1 MIGERKKEREQSQSG
16 HEGAFLLEMAQ
27 QFSLDQYS
35 MWWKVV
41 LFVLVSVLKETY
53 SYQCFIDTY
62 GTYPA
67 KEGEVLDTGQFKVFN
82 CSMNTRIQKVSI
94 LYVFLFVLHASF
106 EKAIREVN
114 VLYAKNYKTFSFIIR
129 S

>member
-67 KEGEVLDTGQFKVFN
+67 KDGEVLDTGQFKVFN

-106 EKAIREVN
+106 EKAIRKVN
-114 VLYAKNYKTFSFIIR
+114 VLFAKNSKTFSLIIR

>member
-1 MIGERKKEREQSQSG
+1 MQGFVSKAAPYCANKMIGERKKERESKTRRQSG

-67 KEGEVLDTGQFKVFN
+67 KDGEVLDTGQFKVFN
-82 CSMNTRIQKVSI
+82 CSMNTRIQKVSNYLGI
-94 LYVFLFVLHASF
+94 YVFSLCFELQVL
-106 EKAIREVN
+106 
-114 VLYAKNYKTFSFIIR
+114 
-129 S
+129 